1 MENLKGVELI
11 ISIAAQLTIEASMSK
26 DEIFKSVR
34 CAQASNLIKGCS
46 DISGRN
52 AIELLIMGKTMALA
66 MNNDFKKFERESEA
80 DEILKRV
87 FNDKEDNNDD

>member
-26 DEIFKSVR
+26 DETFKSVR
-34 CAQASNLIKGCS
+34 CAQASHLIKGCS
-46 DISGRN
+46 DISGKN
-52 AIELLIMGKTMALA
+52 VMELILLGKTMALA
-66 MNNDFKKFERESEA
+66 MNNDFRKFERESEA

-87 FNDKEDNNDD
+87 FNNEEDKNND

>member
-1 MENLKGVELI
+1 MENLQGVELI
-11 ISIAAQLTIEASMSK
+11 LSIAAQLTIEASMSK

-52 AIELLIMGKTMALA
+52 AMELLLLSKAMTLTMS
-66 MNNDFKKFERESEA
+66 NDFRKFERETEA

-87 FNDKEDNNDD
+87 FNNEEDKTDD